1 MLDEKY
7 YLLKNSPFIQ
17 QPIYVKQNWILLN
30 RRSFLLLLKKYKA
43 TFSILVNTSNT
54 PQMFYQGRYGKP
66 TELKIYGFNHLS
78 DFKVSKIHYVN
89 FSGYYLPDMYQYN
102 YQLNSNSA
110 TTIDHNMIK
119 ALYSVADIN
128 FSKNNCKQTA
138 SSAKAGSMTYLDL
151 LLKSEKLD
159 NVSVNHNLT
168 MNITGFITSDKIVRR
183 YGRRFKSHTISEF
196 YGSGK
201 LQSAAWRANKKYKL
215 TAKENQT
222 VYVPNTDL
230 NSEQK
235 YYHDLNN
242 IDKFKTDFKSD
253 EVVYDTDYGYTS
265 DKFKTE
271 LDSAE
276 DYEVYDYEA
285 DAADDD
291 LTDLTFSKEYA
302 VPFTHRNRHVDLMDH
317 SWEIEFTSRRS
328 TGWKDHKA
336 RRQWMHNQL
345 KLNSAKLSNNYSGY
359 IKKKAELISEK
370 RKRRKQERLQK
381 KRHKNDATA
390 DYSNLKLKTEE
401 K

>member
-1 MLDEKY
+1 MLNEKY
-7 YLLKNSPFIQ
+7 YLIESTPFIQ
-17 QPIYVKQNWILLN
+17 QPVYVKQNWILLSKRN
-30 RRSFLLLLKKYKA
+30 FLLLLKKYKA
-43 TFSILVNTSNT
+43 TFSILVNTNNT
-54 PQMFYQGRYGKP
+54 PQMFYQGRYGKS
-66 TELKIYGFNHLS
+66 TELRIYGFNHLS

-89 FSGYYLPDMYQYN
+89 VSGYYLPDMYQYDYHLN
-102 YQLNSNSA
+102 LNSVA
-110 TTIDHNMIK
+110 TIDRNMIK
-119 ALYSVADIN
+119 TLYSVADFN
-128 FSKNNCKQTA
+128 FSKNNKQSA
-138 SSAKAGSMTYLDL
+138 SPAKAGSMTYLDL
-151 LLKSEKLD
+151 LLKSEKLS
-159 NVSVNHNLT
+159 NVSVNHDLA
-168 MNITGFITSDKIVRR
+168 MNIADFIISNKIVRR
-183 YGRRFKSHTISEF
+183 YGRRSFKSHTTSEF

-215 TAKENQT
+215 AAKENQT
-222 VYVPNTDL
+222 VCVPNTDL
-230 NSEQK
+230 ISEQK
-235 YYHDLNN
+235 YYYDLNN

-271 LDSAE
+271 LDSVE

-285 DAADDD
+285 EAADDA

-359 IKKKAELISEK
+359 IKKKAELISD
-370 RKRRKQERLQK
+370 RRKKQKQEKLQIK
-381 KRHKNDATA
+381 ILNDNTTA
-390 DYSNLKLKTEE
+390 N
-401 K
+401 

>member
-1 MLDEKY
+1 MLNEKY
-7 YLLKNSPFIQ
+7 YLIENAPFIQ
-17 QPIYVKQNWILLN
+17 QPAYVKQNGILLN
-30 RRSFLLLLKKYKA
+30 RHNFLLLLKKYKP
-43 TFSILVNTSNT
+43 TFSILVNTNNT
-54 PQMFYQGRYGKP
+54 LQMFYQGRYGKS
-66 TELKIYGFNHLS
+66 TELKIYGFDHLS
-78 DFKVSKIHYVN
+78 DFKVSKIHYIN
-89 FSGYYLPDMYQYN
+89 LSGYYLPDMYQYN
-102 YQLNSNSA
+102 YHLNLNSV
-110 TTIDHNMIK
+110 TIIDRNMIK
-119 ALYSVADIN
+119 TLYSVADFN
-128 FSKNNCKQTA
+128 FSNNNNKQSA
-138 SSAKAGSMTYLDL
+138 SPAKAGSMTYLDL
-151 LLKSEKLD
+151 LLKSERLN
-159 NVSVNHNLT
+159 NVSVNHDLA
-168 MNITGFITSDKIVRR
+168 MNIADFIISNKIVRR
-183 YGRRFKSHTISEF
+183 YDRRYFKAHTTSEF

-201 LQSAAWRANKKYKL
+201 LQSSAWRANKKYKL
-215 TAKENQT
+215 AVKENQT
-222 VYVPNTDL
+222 VCVPNTDL
-230 NSEQK
+230 ISEQK
-235 YYHDLNN
+235 YYYDLNN

-359 IKKKAELISEK
+359 IKKKAELISERRK
-370 RKRRKQERLQK
+370 KQKQEKLQRKRL
-381 KRHKNDATA
+381 NNNITA
-390 DYSNLKLKTEE
+390 Y
-401 K
+401 